1 MAFVQANN
9 SKFVI
14 GGLIVALLAVIAF
27 GVLNMPDRRS
37 PGEKVGDAIGKL
49 GDGQGVDD
57 AARELK
63 DRTPAQ
69 RIEDGV
75 KDATDG
81 SPQ

>member
-1 MAFVQANN
+1 MTIATSNN
-9 SKFVI
+9 SRFII

-27 GVLNMPDRRS
+27 GVLNMPDRRT
-37 PGEKVGDAIGKL
+37 PGQKVGDAIGKL
-49 GDGQGVDD
+49 SDGQGVDD

-63 DRTPAQ
+63 SRTPGQ

-81 SPQ
+81 NPR